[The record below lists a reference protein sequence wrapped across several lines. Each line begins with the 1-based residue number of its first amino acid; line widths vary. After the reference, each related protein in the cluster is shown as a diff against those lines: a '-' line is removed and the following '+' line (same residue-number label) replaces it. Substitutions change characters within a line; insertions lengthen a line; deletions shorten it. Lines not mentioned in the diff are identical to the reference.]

1 MNTEVQFNSGT
12 GYNLSILGEQPSPSF
27 EVRNIVRFLD
37 SSTSHSSE
45 GLMAHLQMAS
55 SQLEEPSLPAY
66 KILEAFQ
73 YCSHKLEPLAGAKIG
88 ALYHVKELD
97 TFGYAICSCLTLE
110 QALTMGDKYNSVLGH
125 LVKRS
130 SQIEDDTLV
139 SQLTNVQDI
148 DAQALSF
155 FVTLGISARLY
166 IARSIFGQDLSY
178 TSVSFT
184 FNDETNRQHYEDLF
198 GCPVLFSQEHNSWSL
213 HINDLARP
221 GPLDVPIRV
230 IPDLPFSETLLA
242 SLGSKDPLVT
252 QVQQILIRS
261 GGAYPDIEIL
271 SDVFKVSSRT
281 LRRQLSKLDTSY
293 QRILNQ
299 VRRELSIEYLTKTMV
314 SIEDISTL
322 IGFSD
327 VTNFR
332 HAFKKWVGKTPS
344 FYRKSKQNQ

>member
-37 SSTSHSSE
+37 DSPSHSSD
-45 GLMAHLQMAS
+45 GLMAHLQIDKT
-55 SQLEEPSLPAY
+55 QLEEPCLPAY

-73 YCSHKLEPLAGAKIG
+73 YCSHKLEPLAGAQIG
-88 ALYHVKELD
+88 TLYKVKDLD

-110 QALTMGDKYNSVLGH
+110 QALSMGDKYDSVLGH

-130 SQIEDDTLV
+130 AQIEGEALV
-139 SQLTNVQDI
+139 SKLTNVQEI

-155 FVTLGISARLY
+155 FVTLGISARLHM
-166 IARSIFGQDLSY
+166 ARSIFGKDLAYS
-178 TSVSFT
+178 SVSFT
-184 FNDETNRQHYEDLF
+184 FNDEANRQYYEDLF
-198 GCPVLFSQEHNSWSL
+198 GCPVQFSQESNSWSL
-213 HINDLARP
+213 NTSDLARP
-221 GPLDVPIRV
+221 GPQEAQIRV
-230 IPDLPFSETLLA
+230 VQDLPYSEALLGK
-242 SLGSKDPLVT
+242 LGAKDPLVT
-252 QVQQILIRS
+252 EVQQILIRS

-271 SDVFKVSSRT
+271 SNVFKISSRT

-299 VRRELSIEYLTKTMV
+299 VRRELSIDYLTQTMI
-314 SIEDISTL
+314 SIDDISTL